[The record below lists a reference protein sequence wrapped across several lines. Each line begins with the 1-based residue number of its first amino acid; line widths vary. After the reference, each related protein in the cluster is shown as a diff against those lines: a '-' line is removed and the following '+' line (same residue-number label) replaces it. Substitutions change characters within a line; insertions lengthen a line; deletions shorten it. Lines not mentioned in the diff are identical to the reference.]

1 MKTAAASLFRH
12 LVEDPGVQAFVQDRV
27 YPLGLPQRPQGAD
40 LQPSIAFRLA
50 GRRDELTLRK
60 ERTLARTIWE
70 VAVLTAD
77 YDTAHEVAEAVIAS
91 LSYFKGR
98 MGGEDGI
105 WVESCTLQ
113 DAVDQEEPSVG
124 VVLVL
129 LEFEIQFV

>member
-1 MKTAAASLFRH
+1 MTAAASLFRH
-12 LVEDPGVQAFVQDRV
+12 LVNDPGVQAFTGDRV
-27 YPLGLPQRPQGAD
+27 YPLGLPQRSQGED

-50 GRRDELTLRK
+50 GRRDEITLRR

-70 VAVLTAD
+70 VAVLTPD
-77 YDTAHEVAEAVIAS
+77 YDTAHELAEAVIQS

-113 DAVDQEEPSVG
+113 DAMDQEEPAIG

-129 LEFEIQFV
+129 LEFEIQFI

>member
-1 MKTAAASLFRH
+1 
-12 LVEDPGVQAFVQDRV
+12 V
-27 YPLGLPQRPQGAD
+27 
-40 LQPSIAFRLA
+40 I
-50 GRRDELTLRK
+50 TLRK
-60 ERTLARTIWE
+60 ERTLARSIWE

-77 YDTAHEVAEAVIAS
+77 YDTAHEAAEAVIAA

-113 DAVDQEEPSVG
+113 DVVDQEEPSIG